1 MQGTPA
7 VNPGFILRFIFSME
21 DYFEDYFFRKIT
33 LRSKIVAESKITLK
47 IVSKWEITLKITL
60 RANNPQNSRGRCVHL
75 YKTNFVPVPA
85 RSRGNLVPGNLVR
98 GLVSTQGAWY
108 GPGMLKGLPG

>member
-1 MQGTPA
+1 MGMDFLMPFLLTKISKSIDLTHLLNLNRIVIGQEHL
-7 VNPGFILRFIFSME
+7 NSQL
-21 DYFEDYFFRKIT
+21 FFT
-33 LRSKIVAESKITLK
+33 
-47 IVSKWEITLKITL
+47 
-60 RANNPQNSRGRCVHL
+60 
-75 YKTNFVPVPA
+75 YKTNFVLAPA